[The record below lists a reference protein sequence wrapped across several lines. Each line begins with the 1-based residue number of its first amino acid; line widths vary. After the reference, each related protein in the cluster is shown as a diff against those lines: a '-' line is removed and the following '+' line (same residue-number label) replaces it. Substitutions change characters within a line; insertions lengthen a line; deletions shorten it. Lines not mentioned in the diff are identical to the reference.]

1 MNVAQ
6 ATSIIN
12 AIAVEHDAGILET
25 LEYMQGIYNSS
36 HAEFCEHF
44 DQDER
49 KAYWIVLDGMR
60 ELFFGVEPELED
72 A

>member
-12 AIAVEHDAGILET
+12 AIAVEHDTGILET
-25 LEYMQGIYNSS
+25 LGYMQGIYNSS
-36 HAEFCEHF
+36 HAEWREHF

-49 KAYWIVLDGMR
+49 KAYWIVVEGMR

>member
-12 AIAVEHDAGILET
+12 AIAVDHDTGLLEVM
-25 LEYMQGIYNSS
+25 EYMRGIYDSS
-36 HAEFCEHF
+36 HAEWCEHF
-44 DQDER
+44 SIDER
-49 KAYWIVLDGMR
+49 KAYWVIVEGMR
-60 ELFFGVEPELED
+60 ELFYGVEPELED